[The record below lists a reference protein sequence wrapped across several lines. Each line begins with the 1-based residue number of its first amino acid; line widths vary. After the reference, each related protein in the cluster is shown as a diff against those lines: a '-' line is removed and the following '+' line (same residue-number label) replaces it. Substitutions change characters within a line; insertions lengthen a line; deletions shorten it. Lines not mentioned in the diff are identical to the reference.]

1 MIWRPGTRSPHYER
15 WARLRGRVS
24 DTLSPRAVI
33 GFAILGSMG
42 QPSERQRTVLERHFP
57 AIVGQERIETR
68 LRGERRQVARLAKS
82 VQNQPAFVRRAV
94 LDAAIDV
101 ATADRQLMSI
111 ANYGLRFLAALCG
124 EPLAALSQ
132 RFRQRVGHALPALG
146 DPSRAPRAKAGQD
159 GANSQSQRRE
169 RTNVQRPAETPETPV
184 KAAQRRLGVPKDADA
199 AVVRRA
205 YRRRIHQVHPDRHVG
220 ADARTLERAT
230 ADFRQAQADYELLI
244 RHA

>member
-1 MIWRPGTRSPHYER
+1 MTWRPGIRSPYYER

-33 GFAILGSMG
+33 GFAIFGSTG
-42 QPSERQRTVLERHFP
+42 RPSERQRTELARHFP
-57 AIVGQERIETR
+57 AVTGQERIETR
-68 LRGERRQVARLAKS
+68 LRSEARQVARLARGI
-82 VQNQPAFVRRAV
+82 QNQPVFVRRAV

-111 ANYGLRFLAALCG
+111 ANYGLRFLAAVCE
-124 EPLAALSQ
+124 EPLVALSQ
-132 RFRQRVGHALPALG
+132 RFQQRVGHTLPALG
-146 DPSRAPRAKAGQD
+146 DPSRAPRDRASANPQD
-159 GANSQSQRRE
+159 KRRQKTE
-169 RTNVQRPAETPETPV
+169 APRPVETAETPI
-184 KAAQRRLGVPKDADA
+184 KAAQRRLGVPEGADA
-199 AVVRRA
+199 AALRLA

-230 ADFRQAQADYELLI
+230 AAFRQAQADYELLT